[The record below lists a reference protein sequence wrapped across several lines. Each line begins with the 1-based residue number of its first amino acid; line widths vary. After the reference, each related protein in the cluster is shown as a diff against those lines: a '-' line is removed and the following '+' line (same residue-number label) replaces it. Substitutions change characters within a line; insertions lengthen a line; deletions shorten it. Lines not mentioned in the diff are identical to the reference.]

1 MTSDLGVLFVVELS
15 LVLVEDLRVVVSC
28 RSEVSVISGSFV
40 VNSISSMKINT
51 IIYSVQV
58 MNIYINYSGLHWV
71 FGYNSAH
78 ITLK

>member
-71 FGYNSAH
+71 
-78 ITLK
+78 